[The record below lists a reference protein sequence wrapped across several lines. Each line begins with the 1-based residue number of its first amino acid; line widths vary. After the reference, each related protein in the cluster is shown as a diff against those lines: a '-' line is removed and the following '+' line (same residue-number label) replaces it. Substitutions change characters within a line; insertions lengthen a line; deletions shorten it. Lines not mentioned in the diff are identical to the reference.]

1 MLNPANM
8 FRMMTEFI
16 FILLGGFLIW
26 LGLNN
31 RFMFNPKSPAWLG
44 LGAVLIYWGVRAW
57 TKTARAART
66 SERTVAR
73 IGGTSLIVVGFM
85 MLGLV
90 FVEFRW
96 VGMALALAGGVLAL
110 RGLAAAI
117 LSLRCVGAGKPERGP
132 Q

>member
-31 RFMFNPKSPAWLG
+31 RFQIFNPKSPGWLG
-44 LGAVLIYWGVRAW
+44 LGAVLIYWGARAW
-57 TKTARAART
+57 MKTARAART

-73 IGGTSLIVVGFM
+73 IGGTSLILVGFV

-90 FVEFRW
+90 VVEFRW
-96 VGMALALAGGVLAL
+96 VGIVLALAGAVLAL
-110 RGLAAAI
+110 RGLAAAV
-117 LSLRCVGAGKPERGP
+117 LSLRTD
-132 Q
+132 